1 MWPRPPRRGPHPR
14 RRARPRRPSP
24 RNRGKSPWVEK
35 GLKPPTA
42 ADFPWDEG
50 GKPKAKT
57 GPKEIAWAPDVQPP
71 TAPPPVDLEPMVD
84 VDDLDGPEQ
93 ENEDEPSPRRPR
105 PDSDRIA
112 PPARPRKTGRKV
124 ILWSMV
130 AFIVVALGFGG
141 YFTVRYI
148 NDAPERLMKAADDEY
163 GRRNW
168 DQARKLYEQLARE
181 HPSHRLAAQAKFLAE
196 LSALRQAT
204 TSVMSRTDPSAG
216 IAEWNKFMANPA
228 LGEFGAKGR
237 FQTDVW
243 EAGTKLEED
252 VLAKAADTFN
262 ADNPDESEKWLTEAA
277 ELDRAVDRFRDEEV
291 PKNERLAAGLAE
303 LRGKIDSA
311 RVVLAQ
317 LAELKKFAGAGPD
330 ALERF
335 DQEAMRLGLS
345 KHPAVVARRAER
357 EQQIQSKAVYTREPN
372 PMPPSAVPDD
382 GLTSLL
388 FAPRFDNAL
397 PRQLSGPAGVFF
409 CQARGVLYALGE
421 ENGRVLWAARTGLDT
436 DIMPVRVPA
445 SDQNPEMVL
454 VASNTG
460 NQFGITA
467 RGARDG
473 RPLWHQSL
481 AAPCQGPPALVGP
494 NAYVALADA
503 TGTVLEIDLTTGQIV
518 GKITVGRPLGPVVV
532 ARPGT
537 GLLYIPG
544 DAHAVYVFDVYRHDP
559 DGRRLEPT
567 LLGVMNTGHPRGSLR
582 GVPVF
587 SNPDPNEPGPKFLVL
602 GQADGLDTMKLR
614 AFRLPDG
621 PDPRPAGDVEAK
633 EIPIPGWASFP
644 PHCDGEKV
652 AVVTDQG
659 QFGLY
664 GLALSGNPADDN
676 LFAFPAKP
684 ERSGE
689 VRPSRGQVVLSEE
702 GMFWILAAGELRK
715 FRFGINQTEGVRL
728 VPHGDPIP
736 AGEPLQDAQ
745 VNARGDTFVVVTQDG
760 MTCRATAVDSRTGDV
775 RWRREL
781 GLMAKGDPV
790 RIGSAVII
798 MDQAGGFYRID
809 TAKLQTSRA
818 GAAWLV
824 EDPNVPWLLAQP
836 ARGFTAYTGPI
847 LGPDDTV
854 VAVLVNDKDQILVR
868 QLRGTTRHERVLPTA
883 VPPAGPPVVSGKML
897 LVPLADGTLYRLNLT
912 DPKAP
917 PEPGPTWRGE
927 RLPATSV
934 CYIAPINDDE
944 LFATDGART
953 VVRWQWPAGNRS
965 FNTNGRVKLS
975 ERRRPCRSSCRRP
988 RRASSSP
995 TPRAS

>member
-1 MWPRPPRRGPHPR
+1 
-14 RRARPRRPSP
+14 
-24 RNRGKSPWVEK
+24 
-35 GLKPPTA
+35 
-42 ADFPWDEG
+42 
-50 GKPKAKT
+50 
-57 GPKEIAWAPDVQPP
+57 
-71 TAPPPVDLEPMVD
+71 
-84 VDDLDGPEQ
+84 
-93 ENEDEPSPRRPR
+93 
-105 PDSDRIA
+105 
-112 PPARPRKTGRKV
+112 
-124 ILWSMV
+124 
-130 AFIVVALGFGG
+130 
-141 YFTVRYI
+141 
-148 NDAPERLMKAADDEY
+148 MKAADDEY

-277 ELDRAVDRFRDEEV
+277 ELDRAVDRFRDEQV

-303 LRGKIDSA
+303 LRGKIDTA

-317 LAELKKFAGAGPD
+317 LAELNKFAGEGPD
-330 ALERF
+330 VLERF

-345 KHPAVVARRAER
+345 KHPAVVARRAEA

-372 PMPPSAVPDD
+372 PIPPTAVPDD

-421 ENGRVLWAARTGLDT
+421 ENGQRPVGRPHRARHRHHARPRPGVGPESGNGAGRVEHRQ
-436 DIMPVRVPA
+436 PVRHHRPRGPRRPA
-445 SDQNPEMVL
+445 
-454 VASNTG
+454 
-460 NQFGITA
+460 
-467 RGARDG
+467 
-473 RPLWHQSL
+473 
-481 AAPCQGPPALVGP
+481 
-494 NAYVALADA
+494 ALAPVPRRPVPGA
-503 TGTVLEIDLTTGQIV
+503 AGPRRPERLRRAWPTPTGTVLEIDAGDRRRSSARSRI
-518 GKITVGRPLGPVVV
+518 GRPLGPVVV

-544 DAHAVYVFDVYRHDP
+544 DAHAVYVFDVDRHDP

-652 AVVTDQG
+652 AVVTDKG

-684 ERSGE
+684 ERPGE
-689 VRPSRGQVVLSEE
+689 VRPSRGQVVHGRGGHVLDPR
-702 GMFWILAAGELRK
+702 GRRIAK
-715 FRFGINQTEGVRL
+715 
-728 VPHGDPIP
+728 VPIRDQPDRGRP
-736 AGEPLQDAQ
+736 AH
-745 VNARGDTFVVVTQDG
+745 
-760 MTCRATAVDSRTGDV
+760 
-775 RWRREL
+775 
-781 GLMAKGDPV
+781 
-790 RIGSAVII
+790 
-798 MDQAGGFYRID
+798 
-809 TAKLQTSRA
+809 
-818 GAAWLV
+818 
-824 EDPNVPWLLAQP
+824 P
-836 ARGFTAYTGPI
+836 ARR
-847 LGPDDTV
+847 PDPGRR
-854 VAVLVNDKDQILVR
+854 A
-868 QLRGTTRHERVLPTA
+868 
-883 VPPAGPPVVSGKML
+883 
-897 LVPLADGTLYRLNLT
+897 
-912 DPKAP
+912 AP
-917 PEPGPTWRGE
+917 
-927 RLPATSV
+927 
-934 CYIAPINDDE
+934 
-944 LFATDGART
+944 
-953 VVRWQWPAGNRS
+953 
-965 FNTNGRVKLS
+965 GRPS
-975 ERRRPCRSSCRRP
+975 ERP
-988 RRASSSP
+988 RRHVRRCHAGRDDLPGDGRGQPDRRSP
-995 TPRAS
+995 LAPRTRG